1 MPNNSSPQTQRTSL
15 SRGVLGAMLTVGV
28 VFATVLAATVL
39 TYVDQRP
46 TPTAVAIVTPS
57 YGPGASPTL
66 LPTWS
71 PAPPAV
77 TPTPWSTAT
86 ATTPCIPPGD
96 WQPYVV
102 QEGDT
107 LQSLALRHGISVY
120 LLMQANCL
128 TGQTILPGQVIWV
141 PPPDVTPTHTVVYIP
156 CGPPFGWRQ
165 YPVQHGDTLYAL
177 AQRHRTTVVAVKRAN
192 CLTSNI
198 IFVGQMLWLPP
209 LPPTWTPTVTAT
221 TTETL
226 TATPTPTDTSE
237 VSPLPTPTETPSS
250 TLTPTLPT
258 DTPVLP
264 TDTPLLP
271 TETPTPTSTKTPED
285 VYTQT
290 PTATSTKTPKAT
302 YTKTPTAT
310 PTETPTA
317 TLTETLTVAPTETST
332 SAPVETPTS
341 TATST

>member
-1 MPNNSSPQTQRTSL
+1 MPNNDSPQTRQTSF
-15 SRGVLGAMLTVGV
+15 SRGVFGVVLTVGV
-28 VFATVLAATVL
+28 VFVTVLAAAVL
-39 TYVDQRP
+39 TYVDQQP
-46 TPTAVAIVTPS
+46 TPTAVAIVSPS

-66 LPTWS
+66 LPTWT

-86 ATTPCIPPGD
+86 ATALCFPPGD
-96 WQPYVV
+96 WQHYVV

-107 LQSLALRHGISVY
+107 LQSLALRYGISVY

-128 TGQTILPGQVIWV
+128 TGQTVLPGQVIWV
-141 PPPDVTPTHTVVYIP
+141 PPPGVTPTHTVVFVP

-165 YPVQHGDTLYAL
+165 YPVQQGDTLYAL
-177 AQRHRTTVVAVKRAN
+177 AQRHRTTVVAVKHAN

-209 LPPTWTPTVTAT
+209 LPPTWTPTVSAT
-221 TTETL
+221 PTETP

-237 VSPLPTPTETPSS
+237 VSPLPTLTETPSS
-250 TLTPTLPT
+250 TFTPTLPT
-258 DTPVLP
+258 DTPLP
-264 TDTPLLP
+264 P
-271 TETPTPTSTKTPED
+271 TETPTPTSTKTPEE

-290 PTATSTKTPKAT
+290 PTPTPSKTPKAT

-310 PTETPTA
+310 PTATLPTTPTATLVETPTA
-317 TLTETLTVAPTETST
+317 TPTETST
-332 SAPVETPTS
+332 SAPVETPTP
-341 TATST
+341 TATSP